1 MKKKELAKRIAVFK
15 QNDDFEELYKN
26 IVAIRTYLS
35 EYVLRKYNGETFTK
49 EQIKE
54 FLNPVSHDVEEDM
67 GNTGKSLVRKLL
79 NGLDSDD
86 DDDELPFK

>member
-1 MKKKELAKRIAVFK
+1 MQYNKIFYGKMM
-15 QNDDFEELYKN
+15 NNFEELYKN
-26 IVAIRTYLS
+26 IVAIRTNLS
-35 EYVLRKYNGETFTK
+35 EYVLRKYNGGTFTK

-54 FLNPVSHDVEEDM
+54 FLNPVSRNVEEDM

-79 NGLDSDD
+79 NNFDS